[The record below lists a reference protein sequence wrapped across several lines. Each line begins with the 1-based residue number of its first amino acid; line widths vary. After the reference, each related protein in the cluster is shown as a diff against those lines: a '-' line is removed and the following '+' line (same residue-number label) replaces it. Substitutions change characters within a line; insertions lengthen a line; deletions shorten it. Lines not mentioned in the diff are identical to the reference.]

1 MSILQNKKL
10 VAIST
15 DKATNPINLYG
26 ASKLAADKIFQAAN
40 FIYGKNSTKFS
51 IVKYGNVINSRG
63 SVIPYFKSL
72 VKNNSKYIPLTDERM
87 TRFFIKIEEGV
98 KFVISILNNMQGG
111 EIFIPKMPSIR
122 IKDLAEV
129 VAKNKVV
136 KVVGKRPGE
145 KIHEILITT
154 EDSELTVEKSDRYI
168 IFPKSKKI
176 IKGNSP
182 IILNT
187 LVIIIIDG

>member
-1 MSILQNKKL
+1 
-10 VAIST
+10 
-15 DKATNPINLYG
+15 
-26 ASKLAADKIFQAAN
+26 
-40 FIYGKNSTKFS
+40 
-51 IVKYGNVINSRG
+51 
-63 SVIPYFKSL
+63 
-72 VKNNSKYIPLTDERM
+72 M

-122 IKDLAEV
+122 IKDLAEEK
-129 VAKNKVV
+129 AKNKVV

-168 IFPKSKKI
+168 IFPKKQKI

-187 LVIIIIDG
+187 LVIIIIDDKKDGDL